1 MKNTLLFICS
11 TNNSA
16 TFANHKYGELS
27 YPKNPEMC
35 DPIIVNPVVK
45 KGPHPAA
52 HPHLASYKEVPPH
65 PPPPSLGLTT
75 VTQQMQK
82 ESCHVRTSLKS

>member
-11 TNNSA
+11 TNNSG

-27 YPKNPEMC
+27 YPKNLEMC

-65 PPPPSLGLTT
+65 PLPSLGLKT

>member
-11 TNNSA
+11 TNNSG

-52 HPHLASYKEVPPH
+52 HPHLASYKEVPQH
-65 PPPPSLGLTT
+65 PPTPFPPSGSK
-75 VTQQMQK
+75 Q
-82 ESCHVRTSLKS
+82 

>member
-11 TNNSA
+11 TNNSG

-45 KGPHPAA
+45 KRPHPAA
-52 HPHLASYKEVPPH
+52 HPHQPLIRKFPTSP
-65 PPPPSLGLTT
+65 LGLKT

-82 ESCHVRTSLKS
+82 ESSHVRTSLKS